1 MSKKKRRY
9 ERHKKK
15 HPPASSTINTHHC
28 CFIRRKWG
36 YGHARAIRQMSY
48 CQVPL
53 QKEGLHKFIHENM
66 REVPTPNEAAAEA
79 AYEQLI
85 FLERHGVLH
94 DDDPLERRLMI
105 LAALFD
111 CTAQETADGFRKQL
125 SLVQSY
131 KNRPP

>member
-1 MSKKKRRY
+1 
-9 ERHKKK
+9 
-15 HPPASSTINTHHC
+15 
-28 CFIRRKWG
+28 
-36 YGHARAIRQMSY
+36 MSY

-66 REVPTPNEAAAEA
+66 HEVPTPNEAAAEA

>member
-36 YGHARAIRQMSY
+36 YGYARAIRQMSY

-53 QKEGLHKFIHENM
+53 QKDKLHKFIHDNM
-66 REVPTPNEAAAEA
+66 HEVPVPNEAAAEA
-79 AYEQLI
+79 AYEQLLY
-85 FLERHGVLH
+85 LEARGVLH

-111 CTAQETADGFRKQL
+111 CSAQETADGFRKQL

-131 KNRPP
+131 KNRPL